1 MVLSCEYNRK
11 GWMHMKKEEASRPE
25 QTLLYANEIITD
37 EWKINLS
44 DFALFL
50 SVMKN
55 QKAHESVL
63 SIILSEPDLKLKKV
77 RVEEVI
83 LNKSGKRAIRLDAW
97 ALSED
102 NRQFATEM
110 QNDTSKDDVRKR
122 SRYYQGLLDTPI
134 LKSGKKTRYK
144 ELPSTVVTF
153 ITQEDIFG
161 RDQAKY
167 TFTERCRECPD
178 LELEDGTTKIF
189 LNMTSKNGD
198 PELIS
203 LLQYM
208 KDTRSDNP
216 NILCW
221 DNRLVQIDSVVNEVK
236 QSEEWEAA
244 QMSILSI
251 GLERGQAI
259 GKARVLTELIV
270 KKVKRGQTP
279 EQIAELL
286 EIDLNVVKK
295 IYSLAEKYAPDYD
308 VKKILE
314 DYRNDKTE

>member
-1 MVLSCEYNRK
+1 M
-11 GWMHMKKEEASRPE
+11 
-25 QTLLYANEIITD
+25 LYASEIITD

-77 RVEEVI
+77 RVEEVV

-259 GKARVLTELIV
+259 GEARGQAIGEARGEAIGLERGQAIGKARVLTELIV